1 MGYVH
6 TLTGYID
13 NRKKSSHTEATVE
26 VLMEQKSQN
35 FVAGM
40 GTYSTVFLS
49 LVSVTWD
56 QQFGK
61 QTSTWCAVQLE
72 LLSNHLEQDMAG
84 AAKTWYHS
92 KLEPMPYFSTPFL
105 NRFV

>member
-61 QTSTWCAVQLE
+61 QNKHLVCCAI
-72 LLSNHLEQDMAG
+72 G
-84 AAKTWYHS
+84 ATQQPPGTRHGWRS
-92 KLEPMPYFSTPFL
+92 KDLVPQQA
-105 NRFV
+105 

>member
-49 LVSVTWD
+49 LVS
-56 QQFGK
+56 GHGINNLASR
-61 QTSTWCAVQLE
+61 TSTWRAVQLE

-84 AAKTWYHS
+84 AAKTRYHS

-105 NRFV
+105 TRFV

>member
-1 MGYVH
+1 MSYVH

-40 GTYSTVFLS
+40 DTYSFPFIS
-49 LVSVTWD
+49 LGDMGLTIWQAEQTLGMLCNWSYSATTWNN
-56 QQFGK
+56 
-61 QTSTWCAVQLE
+61 T
-72 LLSNHLEQDMAG
+72 
-84 AAKTWYHS
+84 
-92 KLEPMPYFSTPFL
+92 
-105 NRFV
+105 